1 MFNHTNRLNYRGLC
15 FKTMK
20 TLTLASIYELQG
32 LKAEALEIYKELLMA
47 NPDNKE
53 AKIAIKRLSGIRKKY
68 LGVNEDMK
76 KFFLNMNS
84 EVEFLEFERWL
95 IKLWN

>member
-1 MFNHTNRLNYRGLC
+1 
-15 FKTMK
+15 MK

-84 EVEFLEFERWL
+84 EVEFLEFESWL
-95 IKLWN
+95 ILPSVTR

>member
-1 MFNHTNRLNYRGLC
+1 
-15 FKTMK
+15 MK

-32 LKAEALEIYKELLMA
+32 LKSEALEIYKELLRA

-53 AKIAIKRLSGIRKKY
+53 AKISIKRLSGIRKKY

-76 KFFLNMNS
+76 NFFLSMNS
-84 EVEFLEFERWL
+84 EVEFLEFERWMV
-95 IKLWN
+95 KLWN

>member
-1 MFNHTNRLNYRGLC
+1 
-15 FKTMK
+15 MK

-32 LKAEALEIYKELLMA
+32 LKSEALEIYKELLVI

-53 AKIAIKRLSGIRKKY
+53 AKIAIKRLPGIPKKY
-68 LGVNEDMK
+68 LGVDEEMK
-76 KFFLNMNS
+76 KFCLNMNS

-95 IKLWN
+95 VKLWN